1 VACAETVGRWL
12 TEIVTTAPVDPPDE
26 TPAETTTETTT
37 GTSASGD
44 AGGNERR
51 RRQWWVAAI
60 VAGAVLLV
68 LLVCGGIAL
77 VGAGVRHAVRSAEDH
92 DRDNQR
98 VRAACVELERRLNR
112 LAPPGSTR
120 DQKSR
125 AAAIRAENAAVRP
138 YQDELDADSDRGWR
152 DRWAG
157 QWRQLVDA
165 RGAYADALDRAAA
178 GGEPA
183 FYLPPQTNEGR
194 SVAERLE
201 RGPDECAASVRR
213 LAAPDL

>member
-1 VACAETVGRWL
+1 L
-12 TEIVTTAPVDPPDE
+12 TEIVTTSPVDPPDE
-26 TPAETTTETTT
+26 TPTGTPTETPT
-37 GTSASGD
+37 GTPTGTRTSASGD
-44 AGGNERR
+44 AGGKERR
-51 RRQWWVAAI
+51 RRQWWIGAI
-60 VAGAVLLV
+60 IAGVVVLV
-68 LLVCGGIAL
+68 LLACGGIAL
-77 VGAGVRHAVRSAEDH
+77 IGAGFRHAVRSAEDH
-92 DRDNQR
+92 DRDKQR

-125 AAAIRAENAAVRP
+125 AAAVRAENAAVRP
-138 YQDELDADSDRGWR
+138 YQDELDSGSDRGWR

-157 QWRQLVDA
+157 QWRQLVDGRA
-165 RGAYADALDRAAA
+165 AYADALDRAAA

-201 RGPDECAASVRR
+201 RGPDQCAASVRR